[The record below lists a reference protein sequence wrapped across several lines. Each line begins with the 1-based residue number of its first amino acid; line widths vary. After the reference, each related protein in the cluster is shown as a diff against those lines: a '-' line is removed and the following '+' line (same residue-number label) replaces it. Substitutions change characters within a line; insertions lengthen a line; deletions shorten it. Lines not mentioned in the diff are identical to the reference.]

1 MADSLPATLP
11 KVYWLSEVPAGCQL
25 SGKPF
30 NGVMYDAN
38 LPGIGWGLWCY
49 EAFEYHGGKLGTG
62 FGQKY
67 RRQDDGR
74 WLKVAG

>member
-1 MADSLPATLP
+1 MEVKTF
-11 KVYWLSEVPAGCQL
+11 WISEVPAGCQL

-38 LPGIGWGLWCY
+38 LPGLGWGLWN
-49 EAFEYHGGKLGTG
+49 ADTFLDRGGKLGAG

-67 RRQDDGR
+67 RLQDNGA